1 MIINRLAAFSFDGTG
16 GNPAG
21 VVLLDSMPPVEK
33 MQSMACEVGYSE
45 TVFAIATKKTSSWR
59 IRYFSPESEV
69 PFCGHATIALGAL
82 LAKELGPRKYD
93 LTLNDASIT
102 VEGSVNNGRYSA
114 SLISPPT
121 RLSAL
126 SKQQIDST
134 LELFSY
140 SHTQLDTRYQPAF
153 IHGGSNHFLF
163 LLSSREHLASMSY
176 NLVNGKAFMQ
186 QHNLVTIMFAVEES
200 PSHFHV
206 RNAFASGGVYEDPA
220 TGAAAAAFAGFLRD
234 SFEFRSGELT
244 LIQGEDMGA
253 KSMIVANFEPR
264 LLGSVRVSGSVYE
277 LS

>member
-1 MIINRLAAFSFDGTG
+1 MIINRLAAFSFDGVG

-21 VVLLDSMPPVEK
+21 VVLLDSMPSAEK
-33 MQSMACEVGYSE
+33 MQSIAREVGYSE
-45 TVFAIATKKTSSWR
+45 TVFAIGHAKISNWR

-82 LAKELGPRKYD
+82 LAKEFGAGTYG
-93 LTLNDASIT
+93 LTLNDANIT

-114 SLISPPT
+114 SLTSPST
-121 RLSAL
+121 RFSAL
-126 SKQQIDST
+126 SKQQIESA
-134 LELFSY
+134 LEIFSY
-140 SHTQLDTRYQPAF
+140 SHAQLDARYQPAF

-163 LLSSREHLASMSY
+163 LLNSREHLSSMSY
-176 NLVNGKAFMQ
+176 DLVEGKKFMQ
-186 QHNLVTIMFAVEES
+186 QHNLVTVMFAVEES

-234 SFEFRSGELT
+234 HFDLRSGELT

-253 KSMIVANFEPR
+253 KSMIVASFKPE

-277 LS
+277 LN

>member
-102 VEGSVNNGRYSA
+102 VEGSVNNRRYSA

-126 SKQQIDST
+126 SKQQIDPT

-163 LLSSREHLASMSY
+163 LLSSREHLASMTWSTVRHSCSSIIW
-176 NLVNGKAFMQ
+176 LP
-186 QHNLVTIMFAVEES
+186 LCS
-200 PSHFHV
+200 PSKNRHRIFMC
-206 RNAFASGGVYEDPA
+206 A
-220 TGAAAAAFAGFLRD
+220 TPLLQEACMKTRQQA
-234 SFEFRSGELT
+234 
-244 LIQGEDMGA
+244 
-253 KSMIVANFEPR
+253 PR
-264 LLGSVRVSGSVYE
+264 RPHSLVF
-277 LS
+277 